1 MRSTFR
7 LLQLVALATILASG
21 CSVVTASSHP
31 FSDPPQKEI
40 NASTIASR
48 PPLPQC
54 ASSSSSSATCTLM
67 QPSGSSDDSKTS
79 WPSLDASYVGTQ
91 WLAPPKIPGTIKAR
105 DSYYQIAKL
114 PLSRSSCAPGSEV
127 EARLVFRLP
136 QFEATAEKTQAMA
149 EQSNTAG
156 IMATSNPLAVNKQNG
171 KTRRCVLAG
180 VAENASA
187 AEAAAGAKEAATSPT
202 TSRVSEAKCT
212 ECNSFVTT
220 SGDYVRCPAV
230 PGVWYVDRLPL
241 RVPSASAGWCD
252 DGSEGSG
259 GDAKQ
264 ARLVENEKTLG
275 NNYAS
280 FVVNAGSEVEVA
292 LFDVVGRSSGPG
304 APSASV
310 VSASWWRSMPGPGIT
325 ASRVGMCM

>member
-1 MRSTFR
+1 MLFR
-7 LLQLVALATILASG
+7 LVAFATILASV

-48 PPLPQC
+48 PPLPKC
-54 ASSSSSSATCTLM
+54 ASSSSSTCDLV
-67 QPSGSSDDSKTS
+67 QPAGSSDDSKNS

-91 WLAPPKIPGTIKAR
+91 WLAPPKIPGTIKAS

-127 EARLVFRLP
+127 EARLVLRLP
-136 QFEATAEKTQAMA
+136 KFEATAEKTRAMA

-156 IMATSNPLAVNKQNG
+156 LMATSNPLAVNKNG

-187 AEAAAGAKEAATSPT
+187 AEAAAGAKEAAESPK

-252 DGSEGSG
+252 DGSGGESG
-259 GDAKQ
+259 GEKTKE
-264 ARLVENEKTLG
+264 ARLVENEKSLG

-292 LFDVVGRSSGPG
+292 LFDVVGRSSEPG
-304 APSASV
+304 APSA
-310 VSASWWRSMPGPGIT
+310 
-325 ASRVGMCM
+325 

>member
-1 MRSTFR
+1 MLFR
-7 LLQLVALATILASG
+7 LLQFVALATILASV

-40 NASTIASR
+40 NASTIATR
-48 PPLPQC
+48 PPLPKC
-54 ASSSSSSATCTLM
+54 ASSSSSSTCNLV
-67 QPSGSSDDSKTS
+67 QPDGSSND

-91 WLAPPKIPGTIKAR
+91 WLAPPKIPGTFKAS

-114 PLSRSSCAPGSEV
+114 PLSRSSCAPGSDV
-127 EARLVFRLP
+127 EARLVLRFP
-136 QFEATAEKTQAMA
+136 EFEPTREKTQAMA

-187 AEAAAGAKEAATSPT
+187 AEAAKGAKEAAESPKTSQF
-202 TSRVSEAKCT
+202 SEAKCT

-252 DGSEGSG
+252 DGSGEGSG
-259 GDAKQ
+259 EKAKE
-264 ARLVENEKTLG
+264 ARLVENEKTLVG
-275 NNYAS
+275 NSYAS

-304 APSASV
+304 APSA
-310 VSASWWRSMPGPGIT
+310 
-325 ASRVGMCM
+325 